1 MPLGD
6 FDYRVMRWIRDAD
19 FCTMDLLVGKFGEG
33 VRATVESLYRDR
45 LLHWD
50 RPIDNLWGHDDAK
63 SKIELLPEGERA
75 LNNFVESERLTRKSV
90 WAERRWGI
98 AATLITELLLWLFT
112 HLDTIAGWL
121 QTLLSVSAP

>member
-45 LLHWD
+45 LLYWD
-50 RPIDNLWGHDDAK
+50 RPIDNLWWHDDAK
-63 SKIELLPEGERA
+63 SKIELLPDGERA
-75 LNNFVESERLTRKSV
+75 LNNFAESERLTVRDRWK
-90 WAERRWGI
+90 ERFLGFVGGI
-98 AATLITELLLWLFT
+98 VSGVAV
-112 HLDTIAGWL
+112 
-121 QTLLSVSAP
+121 TLLSAWLLGVLHF